1 MQWVCIGLGSN
12 LEDPVRQVCSAL
24 AELAGLP
31 RSQLLLQSSL
41 YRSPP
46 MGPAGQPDYVNAAA
60 LIETAL
66 EPLELLDALQAIEA
80 AHGRLRGLR
89 WGPRTLDLDL
99 LVYAD
104 LRLRHPRLVLP
115 HPGIGQRAFVL
126 VPLAEIAPDLVI
138 PGTGSVAAAAA
149 AVAGEIERI
158 ADCPPG

>member
-1 MQWVCIGLGSN
+1 MQRACIGLGSN
-12 LEDPVRQVCSAL
+12 LEDPIRQVRSAL

-104 LRLRHPRLVLP
+104 LRLQHPRLVLP